1 MLPNG
6 VSDHNPLKI
15 SFGERTQSKEPM
27 FRFEKWR
34 LEVEEFVELV
44 KKNWDTECPFLTQ
57 LMCGTLRSKP

>member
-27 FRFEKWR
+27 FRFEKWQ

-44 KKNWDTECPFLTQ
+44 KKI
-57 LMCGTLRSKP
+57 GTLNAPF